1 ASTFMHRPHMHCI
14 NLHYVYDC
22 DLLVLD
28 IKCSLLFIIYIV
40 CSDIAKNCRERRKRS
55 VRDEFPFSIGGPE
68 ISSLVD
74 FTYLR
79 LHGNILRAVVGMV
92 MEKLKETWRALLN
105 SRSCLGCC
113 VKPPHVILVDRPSK
127 GQKVQGQRL
136 RKRGS
141 RDDFW
146 SSSACEMENS
156 AFPSQRSVS
165 SISTL
170 NQGLDAHSSSSTT
183 NNTEFVNHG
192 KCIFHSLYFHWL
204 SWEYFTNSNLSW
216 GYPSLTIYP
225 LEKALEAGCYTLS
238 SQLISIVLLSTCFN
252 VLNRTL
258 SGSGLILWSKTREEW
273 IGNRTPQKHT
283 AARES
288 KLSFDASYETLL
300 GTNKPFPQSI
310 PLSEMVDFL
319 VDVWEQE
326 GLYD

>member
-1 ASTFMHRPHMHCI
+1 MFSEYSFVFC
-14 NLHYVYDC
+14 
-22 DLLVLD
+22 
-28 IKCSLLFIIYIV
+28 F
-40 CSDIAKNCRERRKRS
+40 
-55 VRDEFPFSIGGPE
+55 EFFGE
-68 ISSLVD
+68 YFRV
-74 FTYLR
+74 
-79 LHGNILRAVVGMV
+79 VVGMV

-165 SISTL
+165 SISTS

-183 NNTEFVNHG
+183 NNNTEFVNH
-192 KCIFHSLYFHWL
+192 
-204 SWEYFTNSNLSW
+204 
-216 GYPSLTIYP
+216 
-225 LEKALEAGCYTLS
+225 
-238 SQLISIVLLSTCFN
+238 
-252 VLNRTL
+252 
-258 SGSGLILWSKTREEW
+258 GLILWSKTRQEW
-273 IGNRTPQKHT
+273 IGNRTPQKQT
-283 AARES
+283 AAQES

>member
-1 ASTFMHRPHMHCI
+1 M
-14 NLHYVYDC
+14 
-22 DLLVLD
+22 LL
-28 IKCSLLFIIYIV
+28 C
-40 CSDIAKNCRERRKRS
+40 RS
-55 VRDEFPFSIGGPE
+55 VTSSI
-68 ISSLVD
+68 
-74 FTYLR
+74 
-79 LHGNILRAVVGMV
+79 
-92 MEKLKETWRALLN
+92 
-105 SRSCLGCC
+105 SRIFACMGSCLGCC

-141 RDDFW
+141 REDFW

-165 SISTL
+165 SISTS

-183 NNTEFVNHG
+183 NNNTDFVNH
-192 KCIFHSLYFHWL
+192 
-204 SWEYFTNSNLSW
+204 
-216 GYPSLTIYP
+216 
-225 LEKALEAGCYTLS
+225 
-238 SQLISIVLLSTCFN
+238 
-252 VLNRTL
+252 
-258 SGSGLILWSKTREEW
+258 GLILWSKTRQEW
-273 IGNRTPQKHT
+273 IGNRTPQKQT
-283 AARES
+283 AAQES